1 MHTFHKK
8 SEILQ
13 RWLDFT
19 TNFWRFSRYNGFSQ
33 ILQKSWFRS
42 FVWKLKLKLKLYNGN
57 TTFWESHLNIH
68 TFHDEFF
75 GLISESFSIF
85 LKSPKQGAKSLA
97 WALYTW
103 REDGPSFAKGGHKE
117 HAVYHVR
124 ERRFISP
131 WCKHPIEHHLSIS
144 NAQCSQAMPICD
156 WLKVLKANGSPVLPK
171 NLQFRRVICKTV

>member
-19 TNFWRFSRYNGFSQ
+19 TNFRRFSRYNGFSQ

-68 TFHDEFF
+68 IFQDEFF
-75 GLISESFSIF
+75 GLISESFSLF

-103 REDGPSFAKGGHKE
+103 RILTMRVIWHLFFYVDLSQSEELTDFKRSLITLYWKSMKYF
-117 HAVYHVR
+117 V
-124 ERRFISP
+124 
-131 WCKHPIEHHLSIS
+131 KHEIE
-144 NAQCSQAMPICD
+144 
-156 WLKVLKANGSPVLPK
+156 K
-171 NLQFRRVICKTV
+171 NLTPLC

>member
-19 TNFWRFSRYNGFSQ
+19 TNFRRFSRYNGFSQ

-68 TFHDEFF
+68 IFHDEFF
-75 GLISESFSIF
+75 GLISESLSIF

-97 WALYTW
+97 WALYTFFSRFEPKW
-103 REDGPSFAKGGHKE
+103 KIYWFQEIFNYSILKIYEIFCQTRNRKE
-117 HAVYHVR
+117 
-124 ERRFISP
+124 F
-131 WCKHPIEHHLSIS
+131 KPI
-144 NAQCSQAMPICD
+144 
-156 WLKVLKANGSPVLPK
+156 VLKLPEWK
-171 NLQFRRVICKTV
+171 EKVATQNRTD